1 MGFEPC
7 SPPDIPIH
15 ECPQIRWTLTHRE
28 KCPFPNT
35 VPCTNSKIKNNRK
48 GIRQLPTPS
57 GVECPRLVTSH
68 GLFMGERVRTRKTS
82 TRNLDLTYDT
92 RTSHRST
99 AGQGGNCILTESEI
113 LHGSYRPGEIMK
125 VSQNSLLGSQIIYIS
140 SPPAEENVSWTWK
153 INSERK
159 KGRARWIMERWKAY
173 CPQEQDVDS
182 TLNVPFVYCFSY
194 TLILRCLRGS
204 WHANS

>member
-1 MGFEPC
+1 
-7 SPPDIPIH
+7 
-15 ECPQIRWTLTHRE
+15 
-28 KCPFPNT
+28 
-35 VPCTNSKIKNNRK
+35 
-48 GIRQLPTPS
+48 
-57 GVECPRLVTSH
+57 
-68 GLFMGERVRTRKTS
+68 MGERVRTRKTS

-159 KGRARWIMERWKAY
+159 KGRARWIMERWKTY

-194 TLILRCLRGS
+194 FIPWFSGVYGVHGMRILSCTRSGFFSSLITT
-204 WHANS
+204 HFIT